1 MSACDNIQ
9 SNQIEV
15 LIAKQAVCGA
25 PDAAPV
31 FKAPNRTDGIYKKT
45 NSFFQS
51 AEVKKS
57 RQARK
62 QILDN
67 KDFAAEFPFE
77 LTSDIARYLEEGL
90 YSEFT
95 AFQNKAGL
103 DLNFDATANTI
114 SDNGTT
120 GVLGDFVAGQFV
132 FVPVGIEVPATMQ
145 YYVESVIDADTLQI
159 KAGNIL
165 ITNASVIT
173 DISGSMLRSG
183 STRKYLT
190 VQNRYPRASAPVDG
204 ADFETL
210 VNAVVNSVSLALG
223 TSGAVTGTLS
233 LIGGTEVDG
242 LAKLDSQTDL
252 ASDDECPVSASGIVS
267 DIWIDFNQTDA
278 GMSDATIDFGNNVTA
293 TPRAGKRGSHTM
305 SEGDI
310 TCTGS
315 LNSIPTKTNIL
326 AEKTKSDNVVQFSLT
341 LPFELEGDRKLFF
354 TLRNCI
360 YTDVTMN
367 ASGNELMLNSGTYAA
382 QEDVYGCTLQVDAN
396 WDTSA

>member
-1 MSACDNIQ
+1 MSACDNTQ

-31 FKAPNRTDGIYKKT
+31 FKAPNRTDGIFKKT
-45 NSFFQS
+45 NSFFTS

-77 LTSDIARYLEEGL
+77 LTSDIARYLEEAL

-95 AFQNKAGL
+95 EFKEFIA
-103 DLNFDATANTI
+103 LNLEFTAETSFIFDNL
-114 SDNGTT
+114 ST
-120 GVLGDFVAGQFV
+120 GALSQFEAGQFIFISNAV
-132 FVPVGIEVPATMQ
+132 TPTFNGQ
-145 YYVESVIDADTLQI
+145 YYIEAVIGTDTLQV
-159 KAGNIL
+159 KSGNITV
-165 ITNASVIT
+165 TNGSVVA

-190 VQNRYPRASAPVDG
+190 VQNRYPRATAPLDG

-242 LAKLDSQTDL
+242 LSKLDSQTDL
-252 ASDDECPVSASGIVS
+252 ASDDECPVAASGIIS

-367 ASGNELMLNSGTYAA
+367 VSGNELMLNSGTYAA

-396 WDTSA
+396 WNTNA